1 MPFPLLTTTA
11 ATAWSG
17 KNSVLGVIWTGQV
30 QGAVIS
36 AINMRT
42 IDLCKTIF
50 TKISKFYKGK
60 LVQEF
65 YITHYFIL

>member
-1 MPFPLLTTTA
+1 VLQTLPFPLLSTKA
-11 ATAWSG
+11 AVAWSVSG
-17 KNSVLGVIWTGQV
+17 DMDRTEV
-30 QGAVIS
+30 QGPVIS

-42 IDLCKTIF
+42 TDLCKTIF
-50 TKISKFYKGK
+50 TKISNFYKGK

>member
-1 MPFPLLTTTA
+1 MDREE
-11 ATAWSG
+11 
-17 KNSVLGVIWTGQV
+17 V
-30 QGAVIS
+30 QGPVIS

-42 IDLCKTIF
+42 TDLCKTIF
-50 TKISKFYKGK
+50 TKISNFYKGK